1 MSNYQQRV
9 ESWMNELSDFHL
21 ENLILEYLGSL
32 RPGGRIEQL
41 YQISGF
47 KNIYVNRDFQMFVLG
62 LIIDETIN
70 SESIDRGLN

>member
-41 YQISGF
+41 YQIGGF
-47 KNIYVNRDFQMFVLG
+47 KNIYVNRDFRMFVLG
-62 LIIDETIN
+62 RIIDETIN
-70 SESIDRGLN
+70 SESMDRGLN